1 MRDIILGVIIGIV
14 SYKIIDEISTFIIGR
29 MLTKA
34 AKEYMK
40 EQKDEQ

>member
-1 MRDIILGVIIGIV
+1 MTNIILGVGIGLV
-14 SYKIIDEISTFIIGR
+14 SYKLIDEISTFVIGR

>member
-1 MRDIILGVIIGIV
+1 MRDIVLGVIIGIV
-14 SYKIIDEISTFIIGR
+14 SYKIIDELSTLIIGR

-34 AKEYMK
+34 FKEQMK